1 MDLNRNYKN
10 TRKFDIEQAKAADG
24 TYQALLL
31 FARNTK
37 VIVIQQPKALKQKY
51 MWLEYENNGKPSGIA
66 DTRVEFFAINF
77 DLKDRIYFIRAE
89 MLRIKARRYFKWGKT
104 KIVEGIRYIKVPTQ
118 EMIRWE

>member
-10 TRKFDIEQAKAADG
+10 TRKFDIEQAKANDG

-51 MWLEYENNGKPSGIA
+51 MWLEYENNGQPSGIA

-118 EMIRWE
+118 EMIRFD

>member
-37 VIVIQQPKALKQKY
+37 ILVIQQPKALKQKF
-51 MWLEYENNGKPSGIA
+51 MWLEYENNGQPSGIA

>member
-89 MLRIKARRYFKWGKT
+89 MLRIKSRRQFKWGKT
-104 KIVEGIRYIKVPTQ
+104 KIVEGVRYVKVPTQ
-118 EMIRWE
+118 EIIRWD

>member
-37 VIVIQQPKALKQKY
+37 VIVIQQPKALKQKF
-51 MWLEYENNGKPSGIA
+51 MWLEYENNGQPSGIA

-77 DLKDRIYFIRAE
+77 DLKDRIYFIT
-89 MLRIKARRYFKWGKT
+89 IS
-104 KIVEGIRYIKVPTQ
+104 IRLLGSISQ
-118 EMIRWE
+118 NLF

>member
-37 VIVIQQPKALKQKY
+37 VIVIQQPKALKQKF
-51 MWLEYENNGKPSGIA
+51 MWLEYENNGQPSGIA

>member
-10 TRKFDIEQAKAADG
+10 TRKFDIEQAKANDG

-51 MWLEYENNGKPSGIA
+51 MWLEYENNGQPSGIA

>member
-1 MDLNRNYKN
+1 VDLNRNYKN
-10 TRKFDIEQAKAADG
+10 TRKFDIEQAKAKDG

-37 VIVIQQPKALKQKY
+37 ILVIQQPKALKQKY
-51 MWLEYENNGKPSGIA
+51 MWLEYENNGQPSGIA

-104 KIVEGIRYIKVPTQ
+104 KIVEGIRYVKVPTQ
-118 EMIRWE
+118 EIIRWD

>member
-1 MDLNRNYKN
+1 VDLNRNYKN

-37 VIVIQQPKALKQKY
+37 ILVIQQPKALKQKY

-104 KIVEGIRYIKVPTQ
+104 KIVEGIRYVKVPTQ
-118 EMIRWE
+118 EMIRFE

>member
-51 MWLEYENNGKPSGIA
+51 MWLEYENNGQPSGIA

-118 EMIRWE
+118 EMIRFD

>member
-10 TRKFDIEQAKAADG
+10 TRKFDIEQAKANDG

-37 VIVIQQPKALKQKY
+37 ILVIQQPKALKQKY
-51 MWLEYENNGKPSGIA
+51 MWLEYEDNGKPSGIA
-66 DTRVEFFAINF
+66 DQRVEFFAINF

-104 KIVEGIRYIKVPTQ
+104 KIVEGIRYVKVPTQ
-118 EMIRWE
+118 EIIRWE

>member
-1 MDLNRNYKN
+1 VDLNRNYKN
-10 TRKFDIEQAKAADG
+10 TRKFDIEQAKANDG

-51 MWLEYENNGKPSGIA
+51 MWLEYENNGQPSGIA

-118 EMIRWE
+118 EMIRFD

>member
-1 MDLNRNYKN
+1 VDLNRNYKN
-10 TRKFDIEQAKAADG
+10 TRKFDIEQAKANDG

-51 MWLEYENNGKPSGIA
+51 MWLEYEDNGKPSGIA
-66 DTRVEFFAINF
+66 DQRVEFFAINF

-104 KIVEGIRYIKVPTQ
+104 KIVESIRYVKVPTQ
-118 EMIRWE
+118 EIIRFD